1 MKVLSEIEL
10 ARLHNLQTWKRELV
24 AQIAKQL
31 KDIDDLRNTLYEV
44 NCEIREIAGKSS
56 IPLRVS
62 KHALLRYCERI
73 LGIDMHEIEQEIL
86 SGDIEAQIERGH
98 VVYEKE
104 NYKLTVRGN
113 MVITVTE
120 KREIASKN

>member
-1 MKVLSEIEL
+1 
-10 ARLHNLQTWKRELV
+10 
-24 AQIAKQL
+24 
-31 KDIDDLRNTLYEV
+31 
-44 NCEIREIAGKSS
+44 
-56 IPLRVS
+56 
-62 KHALLRYCERI
+62 
-73 LGIDMHEIEQEIL
+73 MHEIEQEIL

-120 KREIASKN
+120 K

>member
-62 KHALLRYCERI
+62 KHALLRPAGD
-73 LGIDMHEIEQEIL
+73 LT
-86 SGDIEAQIERGH
+86 SGR
-98 VVYEKE
+98 
-104 NYKLTVRGN
+104 TP
-113 MVITVTE
+113 
-120 KREIASKN
+120 